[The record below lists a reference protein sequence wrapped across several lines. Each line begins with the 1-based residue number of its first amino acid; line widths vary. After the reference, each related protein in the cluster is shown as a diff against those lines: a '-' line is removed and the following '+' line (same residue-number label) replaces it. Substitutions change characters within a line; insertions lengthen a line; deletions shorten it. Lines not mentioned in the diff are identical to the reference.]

1 MVRMG
6 RKRRKVVKVFKKT
19 LPKILSC
26 PVCGNISLVVDR
38 VSDDIAKIKCGTC
51 KLSYEYPAAKTKE
64 SIDVYNEFVD
74 KINRGDIKL

>member
-1 MVRMG
+1 MG

-19 LPKILSC
+19 LPKILAC

-38 VSDDIAKIKCGTC
+38 VSDEAVKIKCGTC
-51 KLSYEYPAAKTKE
+51 KLSYDYAAHKNKE

-74 KINRGDIKL
+74 KINREEIKL